1 MSKKFQAMRG
11 TRDILPG
18 EIEKWQ
24 TVETAA
30 SRISNRYGYREIR
43 TPLFEATELFAR
55 GVGETT
61 DVVQKEM
68 YTFPDRKG
76 RSLTLRPEGTAGV
89 VRAIIEA
96 GLAKPDRLHKL
107 WYWGPMFRYDRPQAG
122 RYRQFY
128 QWGAEVIGT
137 ESAWADV
144 EIIVLLADYLEEL
157 GLTDLLIKLNSVGDA
172 TCRPIYQQKVRDA
185 LAPRRDEL
193 CPDCRERL
201 EKNPLRV
208 LDCKVPSCQKI
219 VKNVPSV
226 LDSLCD
232 ACQEHLGQVRKG
244 LTASDL
250 SFEMDPGLV
259 RGLDYYAR
267 TAFEIHHGQLG
278 AQSAV
283 GGGGRYDGLFKV
295 LGGPDVPAVGFSMG
309 VERVLLALEQEGKV
323 VSRAAPLVY
332 LARGAGLSDEGFQLA
347 RELRHQVAVHVEYD
361 EKSLGAQLRQADK
374 LGARAA
380 LILGE
385 DEVAAGEVTVK
396 DLQSGEQKKV
406 ARPDLTDELERLLK
420 EPTVSRSTR

>member
-18 EIEKWQ
+18 EVEKWQ
-24 TVETAA
+24 TVEKVAA
-30 SRISNRYGYREIR
+30 MISERYGYREIR
-43 TPLFEATELFAR
+43 TPHFEATDLFAR

-89 VRAIIEA
+89 VRAVIEA

-137 ESAWADV
+137 ANPWADV
-144 EIIVLLADYLEEL
+144 EIIVLLAEYLEEL
-157 GLTDLLIKLNSVGDA
+157 GLTDLVIKLNSVGDA
-172 TCRPIYQQKVRDA
+172 TCRPIYQKKVREA
-185 LAPRRDEL
+185 LASRRDEL

-208 LDCKVPSCQKI
+208 LDCKVPGCREI
-219 VKNVPSV
+219 VKGVPSV
-226 LDSLCD
+226 LDSLCED
-232 ACQEHLGQVRKG
+232 CREHLDEVKKG
-244 LTASDL
+244 LDASGL
-250 SFEMDPGLV
+250 TYEMDPGLV
-259 RGLDYYAR
+259 RGLDYYTR
-267 TAFEIHHGQLG
+267 TAFEIHHGKLG

-283 GGGGRYDGLFKV
+283 GGGGRYDGLFKI
-295 LGGPDVPAVGFSMG
+295 LGGPEVPAVGFSMG
-309 VERVLLALEQEGKV
+309 VERVLIALQEEGRDV
-323 VSRAAPLVY
+323 FHQTPLVY
-332 LARGAGLSDEGFQLA
+332 LARGANLSDEAFRLA
-347 RELRHQVAVHVEYD
+347 RELRRRFAIQLEYA
-361 EKSLGAQLRQADK
+361 EKSLGAQLRQADR
-374 LGARAA
+374 LGATAV

-385 DEVAAGEVTVK
+385 DEMAAGEITVK
-396 DLQSGEQKKV
+396 DLKSGDQRRMPR
-406 ARPDLTDELERLLK
+406 ADLQDELARLLS
-420 EPTVSRSTR
+420 EPAASRSHT